1 MIQWIYPKEKGTIME
16 VAIHVTY
23 FVKLDREDAK
33 KIDAG
38 EMNAEDI
45 DWSYYIEEAS
55 EIDLECVEII

>member
-1 MIQWIYPKEKGTIME
+1 ME

-33 KIDAG
+33 KINAG
-38 EMNAEDI
+38 EMDASDI
-45 DWSYYIEEAS
+45 DWSYYIEEAP

>member
-1 MIQWIYPKEKGTIME
+1 ME

-23 FVKLDREDAK
+23 FVKLDKEDAK
-33 KIDAG
+33 KIEVG
-38 EMNAEDI
+38 EISASDI